1 MRLRSALYIIAQSV
15 FLQFSGLWKAVKV
28 ELHRLLTLFLTFWI
42 KMNKGLKMILYL
54 RRAFGLISRLHFI
67 HMPRLI
73 RPLMNPYLNTGAAIK
88 IGSFFICVMT
98 SLPGL
103 SEGRPVRSLI
113 EMRRDKVV
121 VQQWDLS
128 CGAAALT
135 TLLNYQHNDFV
146 TEKEVANALMSRPEY
161 IKNPKLVNIRQGFS
175 LLDLKRYVEERG
187 YKGTG
192 YGKLALDD
200 LLKKAPIIVP
210 VNIFGY
216 NHFVIFRGI
225 YGNRVL
231 LADPAWGNRTMLV
244 DQFEKIR
251 IDFPEIGKVGFSVSR
266 LDGFEAPNR
275 LSPKASEFVM
285 TR

>member
-1 MRLRSALYIIAQSV
+1 MILCLHTAFGFISFLHAHIFRFVRSLIIHF
-15 FLQFSGLWKAVKV
+15 FLIRSLFYKKAKRVSGTKKIGKNRFTNSPL
-28 ELHRLLTLFLTFWI
+28 
-42 KMNKGLKMILYL
+42 NKG
-54 RRAFGLISRLHFI
+54 
-67 HMPRLI
+67 P
-73 RPLMNPYLNTGAAIK
+73 AIK
-88 IGSFFICVMT
+88 IAGFFLCAMT
-98 SLPGL
+98 SFPSL
-103 SEGRPVRSLI
+103 SEGRPVKSLI

-121 VQQWDLS
+121 MQQWDLS

-135 TLLNYQHNDFV
+135 TLLNYQHNDLV

-161 IKNPKLVNIRQGFS
+161 LKNPKLVNIRQGFS
-175 LLDLKRYVEERG
+175 LLDLKRYVESRG

-192 YGKLALDD
+192 YGKLTLDD

-251 IDFPEIGKVGFSVSR
+251 IDFPEIGRVGFSVSR

-275 LSPKASEFVM
+275 LIPKASEFVM